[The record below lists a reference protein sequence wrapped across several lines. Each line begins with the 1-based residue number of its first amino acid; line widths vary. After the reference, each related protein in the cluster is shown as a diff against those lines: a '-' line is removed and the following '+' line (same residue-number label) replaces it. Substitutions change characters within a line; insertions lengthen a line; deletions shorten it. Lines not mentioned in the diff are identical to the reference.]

1 MNGKSLFSRGEI
13 DNSLV
18 RFADRKISERR
29 RDERRFAE
37 QRTTKHRF
45 QARQSCVAD
54 ARSYRVARR
63 FPMLAIGQI
72 DWQALV
78 PHRPHLLEIG
88 WLKKLRY
95 HQLKQWLIAK
105 QMSQ

>member
-18 RFADRKISERR
+18 SFVDRKISERR
-29 RDERRFAE
+29 QDERRFAE

-45 QARQSCVAD
+45 QARKSCVAD

-63 FPMLAIGQI
+63 FPMLAVAQI
-72 DWQALV
+72 DWQALI
-78 PHRPHLLEIG
+78 PRQPYLLEIG